1 MEGQILILDMNF
13 LDFFYLDS
21 IIVNTN
27 VANTLLVRVQRD
39 ADFTSEMIK
48 KLNDCFFTA
57 LPPEIVTT
65 RLILR
70 SGDIV
75 SLLDLQFVQQNAA
88 QLSGMFFAKFRDT

>member
-1 MEGQILILDMNF
+1 MNF
-13 LDFFYLDS
+13 FDFFYLDS

-48 KLNDCFFTA
+48 KLNDYFVTT
-57 LPPEIVTT
+57 LPLEIVTT

-70 SGDIV
+70 SGDIA